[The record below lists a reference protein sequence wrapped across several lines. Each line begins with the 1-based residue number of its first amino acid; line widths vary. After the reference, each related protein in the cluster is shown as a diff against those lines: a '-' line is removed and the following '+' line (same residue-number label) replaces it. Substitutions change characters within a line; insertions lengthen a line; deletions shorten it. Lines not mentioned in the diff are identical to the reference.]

1 MPPLNHR
8 SDLERSGTVY
18 QVKVQ
23 ERDPESESHHTRDT
37 HFTETL
43 SAALTAASAVV
54 PGDTHGYRRMSLGT
68 IFIWE
73 QHDDGEPHTRAAIR
87 ERRVYDE

>member
-8 SDLERSGTVY
+8 SDLERSDTVF
-18 QVKVQ
+18 QVSVQ
-23 ERDPESESHHTRDT
+23 ERDPEGESHHTRDT
-37 HFTETL
+37 HITETL

-54 PGDTHGYRRMSLGT
+54 PGDTHGYRRMPTGM

-73 QHDDGEPHTRAAIR
+73 HHDDGEPHVRASIR

>member
-8 SDLERSGTVY
+8 SNLQRSGTVF

-23 ERDPESESHHTRDT
+23 SRDPDGESHRTRET

-43 SAALTAASAVV
+43 SAALEAARTDV
-54 PGDTHGYRRMSLGT
+54 PGDTHGYRRMATGM

-73 QHDDGEPHTRAAIR
+73 HHDDGEPHVRASIR